1 MTDQSIDGF
10 LLGSGIPSFS
20 FSRIGDEVEGVITD
34 QELSQQTDFNDDTPL
49 FTKAGK
55 PMMQLILTIQTDL
68 RNWEGTSEDSNCRE
82 RAASEDDGKRKLYI
96 KSGGRDALAKAVRRS
111 KAGGIT
117 LGGRIKMKLTSED
130 KVEGSKFKKKNF
142 ETTYTPGVL
151 SVEEESVGETVAAP
165 KAAESAPAV
174 STPPAPP
181 GVTPEQMA
189 AISALF
195 PNGVP
200 SGLTQ

>member
-20 FSRIGDEVEGVITD
+20 FKNIGDEVEGVITD
-34 QELSQQTDFNDDTPL
+34 QELSQQTDYDDDSPL

-68 RNWEGTSEDSNCRE
+68 RNWAGTSEDSNCRE
-82 RAASEDDGKRKLYI
+82 RPAADDDGKRKLYI

-111 KAGGIT
+111 GSGGIG
-117 LGGRIKMKLTSED
+117 LGGRIKMKLSSED
-130 KVEGSKFKKKNF
+130 KVEGSKYKKKNF
-142 ETTYTPGVL
+142 TTVYTPGTL
-151 SVEEESVGETVAAP
+151 SVEEDSVGEAVAAP
-165 KAAESAPAV
+165 KAAESAPAA
-174 STPPAPP
+174 SAPAAPP

-189 AISALF
+189 AIAALF

-200 SGLTQ
+200 AGLQ